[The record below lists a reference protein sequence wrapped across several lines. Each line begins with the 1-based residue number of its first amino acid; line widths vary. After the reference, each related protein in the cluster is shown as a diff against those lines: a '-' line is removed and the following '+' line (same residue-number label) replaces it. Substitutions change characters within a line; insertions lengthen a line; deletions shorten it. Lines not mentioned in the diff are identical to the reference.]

1 MFKTPQISRVHPHF
15 RRDKSVSLRELKNAK
30 LCHST
35 FMPEIASLLDKAE
48 QLPLN
53 SPDRRRLETRVLEE
67 TAITNFNQVATLV
80 EGLALSAALENG
92 ASGDEDTAEA
102 LFAQA
107 QTIADA
113 LRRLHDLIQELA

>member
-1 MFKTPQISRVHPHF
+1 
-15 RRDKSVSLRELKNAK
+15 
-30 LCHST
+30 
-35 FMPEIASLLDKAE
+35 MPEIASLLDKAE
-48 QLPLN
+48 QLPLH
-53 SPDRRRLETRVLEE
+53 SSDRRRIETRVLEE
-67 TAITNFNQVATLV
+67 TEITNFNQVATLV

>member
-1 MFKTPQISRVHPHF
+1 MS
-15 RRDKSVSLRELKNAK
+15 
-30 LCHST
+30 
-35 FMPEIASLLDKAE
+35 EIAALLDQAE
-48 QLPLN
+48 RLPLN
-53 SPDRRRLETRVLEE
+53 SSERRRIETRVLEATE
-67 TAITNFNQVATLV
+67 ITNFNQIAALV

-107 QTIADA
+107 QLISEA

>member
-1 MFKTPQISRVHPHF
+1 MS
-15 RRDKSVSLRELKNAK
+15 
-30 LCHST
+30 
-35 FMPEIASLLDKAE
+35 EIASQLDKAA

-53 SPDRRRLETRVLEE
+53 SSERRRIETKILDE
-67 TAITNFNQVATLV
+67 TEITNFNQVATLV

-102 LFAQA
+102 LFANA

-113 LRRLHDLIQELA
+113 LRRLHDLIQDLA

>member
-1 MFKTPQISRVHPHF
+1 MS
-15 RRDKSVSLRELKNAK
+15 D
-30 LCHST
+30 
-35 FMPEIASLLDKAE
+35 IASQLDKAA

-53 SPDRRRLETRVLEE
+53 SSERRRIEARVLEE
-67 TAITNFNQVATLV
+67 TAITNFNQVAALV

-92 ASGDEDTAEA
+92 SSGDEDTAEA

-107 QTIADA
+107 QLISEA

>member
-1 MFKTPQISRVHPHF
+1 M
-15 RRDKSVSLRELKNAK
+15 DN
-30 LCHST
+30 
-35 FMPEIASLLDKAE
+35 IANLLDKAE

-67 TAITNFNQVATLV
+67 TEITNFNQVATLV

-92 ASGDEDTAEA
+92 ASGDQDTAEA

-107 QTIADA
+107 QTIAEA

>member
-1 MFKTPQISRVHPHF
+1 M
-15 RRDKSVSLRELKNAK
+15 DN
-30 LCHST
+30 
-35 FMPEIASLLDKAE
+35 IASQLDKAE
-48 QLPLN
+48 LLPLN
-53 SPDRRRLETRVLEE
+53 SSERRRLETRVLEE

-92 ASGDEDTAEA
+92 AHGDEDTAEA

-107 QTIADA
+107 QLISEA

>member
-1 MFKTPQISRVHPHF
+1 
-15 RRDKSVSLRELKNAK
+15 
-30 LCHST
+30 
-35 FMPEIASLLDKAE
+35 MPEIASLLDKAE

-67 TAITNFNQVATLV
+67 TEITNFNQVATLV
-80 EGLALSAALENG
+80 VGLALSAALENG

-107 QTIADA
+107 QTIAGA

>member
-1 MFKTPQISRVHPHF
+1 M
-15 RRDKSVSLRELKNAK
+15 DN
-30 LCHST
+30 
-35 FMPEIASLLDKAE
+35 IANLLDKAE
-48 QLPLN
+48 LLPLN
-53 SPDRRRLETRVLEE
+53 SSERRRLETRVLEE
-67 TAITNFNQVATLV
+67 TEITNFNQVATLV

-107 QTIADA
+107 QLISQA